1 MSDDRSP
8 TNEFFDNVNKAMRKT
23 VSEQKERERKEGQAL
38 LVAIGLFVLGV
49 IAGLAGGEGLAI
61 VMIAISLLIFATISG
76 RHKRY
81 Q

>member
-8 TNEFFDNVNKAMRKT
+8 TDEFFDNVNKSMRKT

-61 VMIAISLLIFATISG
+61 VLIAISLLIFATISG

>member
-1 MSDDRSP
+1 VSDDRSP
-8 TNEFFDNVNKAMRKT
+8 TDEFFDNVNKSMRKT

-61 VMIAISLLIFATISG
+61 VLIAISLLIFATISG